1 MYMEDSVRNDRRL
14 EHPAYGSERLSYV
27 SNAVAIFKTVARCKQ
42 MLHDGWKHRTQNWYQ
57 QEVQNLVPKCDKF
70 LNYSGDYV
78 EM

>member
-42 MLHDGWKHRTQNWYQ
+42 MLHDG
-57 QEVQNLVPKCDKF
+57 
-70 LNYSGDYV
+70 
-78 EM
+78 